1 MSRPPPLNVPT
12 PGLPRRAVGCDLA
25 EVRDS
30 YMPKPAPHESPAPH
44 AAHKEVSTVYVHV
57 RRLGQLFNSL
67 DPAPFW
73 ERDLDPS
80 AGEFIE
86 DEFSDKPRDRAWVLE
101 VSTEEDQNFNTKDVQ
116 SAVTTYYQ
124 RMVTSASK
132 KIRDKL
138 WIGQWALLIGVAV
151 FLACMLL
158 RGLLEQHLASGPPR
172 LLDEGLI
179 VLAWV
184 ALWIPVEQFFYD
196 LAPLFRERRFY
207 RRLTQVR
214 VHVRH
219 IAPARQDHPG

>member
-1 MSRPPPLNVPT
+1 M
-12 PGLPRRAVGCDLA
+12 
-25 EVRDS
+25 E
-30 YMPKPAPHESPAPH
+30 KPAPHAPPAPH
-44 AAHKEVSTVYVHV
+44 HAHKEASTVHVHV

-67 DPAPFW
+67 DPAPFR

-86 DEFSDKPRDRAWVLE
+86 DEFSDKPRDRSWVLE
-101 VSTEEDQNFNTKDVQ
+101 VSTEEEQNFDTKDVH
-116 SAVTTYYQ
+116 SAVTTYYE
-124 RMVTSASK
+124 RMVASTSK
-132 KIRDKL
+132 KIRDKA

-158 RGLLEQHLASGPPR
+158 RGLLAQHLASGAPR

-207 RRLTQVR
+207 RRLAQVR

-219 IAPARQDHPG
+219 VAPARHDNRG